1 MYGFFLSQATFP
13 WNSEVVSWELKQTR
27 NASYH
32 WKRCVRCSSNV
43 GRRTGKRGE
52 RWQTTPNESV
62 VYWQRANE
70 CPFVLLLFCM
80 ENNQQ
85 PFREI
90 WTQADA
96 RTQTETCHVFR
107 VRHGRVIMMAVHNLS
122 LSVCVPV
129 CVYACFTPPEC
140 SFSSPSVAISIDA
153 VSIEWFPTGRKNSA
167 GATDADQ
174 SASTPSVN
182 LIMFCKL
189 LLLFPRS
196 RWHLLDNIALNRWWI
211 RNFLM
216 RSAGMRQYCTAR

>member
-129 CVYACFTPPEC
+129 CMHALLRPSVLFLALLLP
-140 SFSSPSVAISIDA
+140 SPSTPLASNDFQLDGRTALERPTPTSLPLHQASI
-153 VSIEWFPTGRKNSA
+153 
-167 GATDADQ
+167 
-174 SASTPSVN
+174 
-182 LIMFCKL
+182 
-189 LLLFPRS
+189 
-196 RWHLLDNIALNRWWI
+196 
-211 RNFLM
+211 
-216 RSAGMRQYCTAR
+216 